1 MLITLEH
8 LLRKL
13 SGQRLR
19 VLFVRRAAVFAL
31 ARRRK
36 RARRVLAVRALR
48 CLDAPAHYK
57 QGEVEC
63 IDAMESAF
71 GKERLA
77 TYCTINAMKYLWRAN
92 EHEDGV
98 ERSLRKASWYIH
110 KALQLSR
117 TSQPATP
124 RVNDGNVGWEKY

>member
-1 MLITLEH
+1 MCTRMRINSSVI
-8 LLRKL
+8 LLGRDKM
-13 SGQRLR
+13 STP
-19 VLFVRRAAVFAL
+19 
-31 ARRRK
+31 
-36 RARRVLAVRALR
+36 LR
-48 CLDAPAHYK
+48 CLDAPGHYT

-63 IDAMESAF
+63 IDALESAF

-124 RVNDGNVGWEKY
+124 RMNEGNVGWERY